1 MKELIQTIKDI
12 FKIPELKQRIIYTL
26 LLLAVFRFGSFITLP
41 GINSTILT
49 AEFNRSQG
57 EGILGLLNTFV
68 GGAFARGSIFAMG
81 IMPYISASII
91 LQLLATALPSLQKLQ
106 KEGESGQR
114 KINQYTRLLT
124 VLLTLFQSF
133 GVIMNLRTQ
142 YPAAIT
148 ADPLQFTM
156 AGVPVLIAG
165 TLFLVWL
172 GERITENGIG
182 NGTSL
187 IIGIGIISE
196 LPVAIV
202 NELRSNPLMLFYIEV
217 IALGV
222 VTMGVVML
230 TQGVRQI
237 PIQYAKKMMGNK
249 VAGGMMNN
257 ARSFIPLKINA
268 AGVMPIIFAQAIM
281 FIPIKIAL
289 YLPDSDFWSA
299 TGSIFSPGNFWYNL
313 VFVLLIVVF
322 TYVYTAIA
330 VNPNDIAEQLKKNG
344 GFIPGV
350 KQGKKTSEFID
361 QVLTRITLP
370 GAIFLAIVAILPA
383 IVTNFGVSNQFA
395 QFFGGTSLLIM
406 IGVVLDTLQQIESYL
421 HMRHREGPSKSGR
434 IKGQGTQTRVNI

>member
-1 MKELIQTIKDI
+1 
-12 FKIPELKQRIIYTL
+12 
-26 LLLAVFRFGSFITLP
+26 
-41 GINSTILT
+41 
-49 AEFNRSQG
+49 
-57 EGILGLLNTFV
+57 
-68 GGAFARGSIFAMG
+68 
-81 IMPYISASII
+81 
-91 LQLLATALPSLQKLQ
+91 
-106 KEGESGQR
+106 
-114 KINQYTRLLT
+114 
-124 VLLTLFQSF
+124 
-133 GVIMNLRTQ
+133 
-142 YPAAIT
+142 
-148 ADPLQFTM
+148 
-156 AGVPVLIAG
+156 
-165 TLFLVWL
+165 
-172 GERITENGIG
+172 
-182 NGTSL
+182 
-187 IIGIGIISE
+187 
-196 LPVAIV
+196 
-202 NELRSNPLMLFYIEV
+202 
-217 IALGV
+217 
-222 VTMGVVML
+222 MGVVML

-281 FIPIKIAL
+281 FIPINIAL